1 MRKRPTGQQGSL
13 LHPASYIRAMALFRE
28 PSITLE
34 GVTVRSVAA
43 DALELE
49 VDIRVENPNLVGVT
63 IRDLPFS
70 VFCRTREESVRLATG
85 NAGQVK
91 IRGKGS
97 TTLAV
102 PVSAHSA
109 GILGAMA
116 AFIASGGVDLEVR
129 GTASIDCIVA
139 CPAVPFSKT
148 IRLSAADLAKAF
160 AGKSGGGN
168 KKDGAR

>member
-1 MRKRPTGQQGSL
+1 MR
-13 LHPASYIRAMALFRE
+13 LFRE

-34 GVTVRSVAA
+34 GVAVRSVAA

-63 IRDLPFS
+63 IRDLPFA
-70 VFCRTREESVRLATG
+70 VFCRSGEENVRLATG
-85 NAGQVK
+85 NAGLVK

-109 GILGAMA
+109 GILGAVA

-148 IRLSAADLAKAF
+148 IRLSSGDLTKAF
-160 AGKSGGGN
+160 AGRAGDRDHSR
-168 KKDGAR
+168 DGSR